1 MVSEGAVW
9 HPCHRV
15 GTTVHVARDGE
26 YLGHIVI
33 SDEIKSDAAAG
44 IKALKAAGVRKTVML
59 TGDSDEVAAPLRTR
73 SASTRSTPS
82 CSPPTRWREWKN
94 C

>member
-1 MVSEGAVW
+1 M
-9 HPCHRV
+9 
-15 GTTVHVARDGE
+15 ARDGE

-59 TGDSDEVAAPLRTR
+59 TGDSDEVGRAVADTLGIDEVHTKLLRYR
-73 SASTRSTPS
+73 SLGYRFDG
-82 CSPPTRWREWKN
+82 R
-94 C
+94 